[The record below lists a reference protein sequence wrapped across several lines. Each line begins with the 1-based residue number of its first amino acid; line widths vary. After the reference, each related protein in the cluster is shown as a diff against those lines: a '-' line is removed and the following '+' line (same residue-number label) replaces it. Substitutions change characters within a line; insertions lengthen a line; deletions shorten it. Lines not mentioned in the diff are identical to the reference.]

1 MSTAL
6 VASTTLTPASAKVAS
21 TRVGNATSY
30 TYVDPLETSLGTRPG
45 DHSVRY
51 DERWENLQDR
61 QQQGHR
67 RPDDRSVRFGGIFV
81 SREVGATIMQAQAQ
95 SLLPKAKSIPEAEKQ
110 IRVYE
115 FNQSLMGTPEAV
127 TDVGVSRF

>member
-6 VASTTLTPASAKVAS
+6 VASTTLAPASAKVSS
-21 TRVGNATSY
+21 TRVGNATSF

-51 DERWENLQDR
+51 DERWENLPGG
-61 QQQGHR
+61 QQQGYG

-95 SLLPKAKSIPEAEKQ
+95 SLAPKVKSVPEAEKQ
-110 IRVYE
+110 IRIYE
-115 FNQSLMGTPEAV
+115 FNQSLMGTPEAT
-127 TDVGVSRF
+127 TDIGVSRF